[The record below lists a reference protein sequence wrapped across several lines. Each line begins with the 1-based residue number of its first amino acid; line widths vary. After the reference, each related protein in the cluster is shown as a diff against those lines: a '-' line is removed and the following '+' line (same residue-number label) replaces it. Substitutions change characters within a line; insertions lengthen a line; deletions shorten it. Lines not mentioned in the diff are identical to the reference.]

1 MERNKAM
8 RVVGRLADRSP
19 DILRYVAAKNMPFL
33 CVEAAVSV
41 VDCFCSYYRLQNER
55 RRTAALAENLRQRK
69 EKLEEAN
76 SAYESQ
82 TEAILAREEELAAI
96 RLEELKAALE
106 EDARRYALDIEYAR
120 ANAAAR
126 AETVAR
132 KNELAVR
139 MSGVMGEIR
148 DGLNG
153 AIARA
158 KEAGNAEVPEDLME
172 KYRKFLKAYVNF
184 ARQQIDS

>member
-1 MERNKAM
+1 MERNKAV

-41 VDCFCSYYRLQNER
+41 VDCFCSYYRLQDER

-69 EKLEEAN
+69 EKLEEVN

-82 TEAILAREEELAAI
+82 TDVILAREEELAAI
-96 RLEELKAALE
+96 RLEGLKAALE
-106 EDARRYALDIEYAR
+106 EDLRLYALDIEYAR
-120 ANAAAR
+120 ANAVAR
-126 AETVAR
+126 AKTAER

-139 MSGVMGEIR
+139 MSCVMGKIR
-148 DGLNG
+148 DDLNG

-158 KEAGNAEVPEDLME
+158 KEVGNAEVPEDLME
-172 KYRKFLKAYVNF
+172 KYRKFLNAYVNF
-184 ARQQIDS
+184 ARQQSDS